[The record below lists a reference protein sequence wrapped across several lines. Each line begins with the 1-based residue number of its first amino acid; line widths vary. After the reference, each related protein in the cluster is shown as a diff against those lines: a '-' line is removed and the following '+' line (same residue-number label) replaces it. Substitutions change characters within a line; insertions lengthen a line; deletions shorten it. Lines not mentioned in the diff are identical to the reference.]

1 MITSK
6 GSPVEKMAEVNNFLL
21 QATNEECLDYSYQ
34 TMIQELSEVSWDSE
48 AGEGGR
54 QWTEQVKFKCSEK
67 ATKISQLIMYQF
79 GDLVASLWR
88 FFLELMIFNKSIDFI
103 I

>member
-54 QWTEQVKFKCSEK
+54 QWTYQVKFKCSEK

>member
-1 MITSK
+1 M
-6 GSPVEKMAEVNNFLL
+6 EKMAEVNNFLL

-54 QWTEQVKFKCSEK
+54 QWTYQVKFKCSEK
-67 ATKISQLIMYQF
+67 ATKVSHLIF
-79 GDLVASLWR
+79 H
-88 FFLELMIFNKSIDFI
+88 
-103 I
+103 